1 VENWKG
7 KKGQEQCVMLPRG
20 KKLSEAKLSN
30 SLPKYNLW
38 AEAEMPP
45 SPPSCE
51 HKKKSPHS
59 Q

>member
-30 SLPKYNLW
+30 SLPKYNL
-38 AEAEMPP
+38 
-45 SPPSCE
+45 
-51 HKKKSPHS
+51 
-59 Q
+59 